1 MNNNILKKLI
11 FSFFILMLSSCVS
24 KKEII
29 YFQFDEIDQSKVSN
43 KYKTFFK
50 PDDILEVTISAK
62 DVEAVRPFNLA
73 AVTYSTSS
81 NSAIGVAQQQTY
93 LIDSEGQI
101 EIPLLGKVKLGGLTR
116 EQGIALIK
124 NKLAQGFIKD
134 PHINIRITNFKI
146 SILGDVQA
154 PGNYVIPNE
163 RITIIDA
170 IGLAGDLNISGN
182 RENILV
188 IREENEKKIKY
199 RVNLLSNKTFSSPVF
214 YLQQNDVV
222 IVEQNKAKMQS
233 ASSNSNTSLLISITG
248 VLIGVLT
255 LLTR

>member
-1 MNNNILKKLI
+1 MKKWINNITFLYVLI
-11 FSFFILMLSSCVS
+11 SISSCVS
-24 KKEII
+24 KKDIV

-43 KYKTFFK
+43 KYKTYFK
-50 PDDILEVTISAK
+50 PDDILEVTISAE
-62 DVEAVRPFNLA
+62 DVEAVRPFNLS

-93 LIDSEGQI
+93 LINSEGEI
-101 EIPLLGKVKLGGLTR
+101 EIPVLGKIKLGGLTR
-116 EQGIALIK
+116 EQGITLIK
-124 NKLAQGFIKD
+124 NKLTEGFIKE

-146 SILGDVQA
+146 SVLGDVQM

-182 RENILV
+182 RENVMV
-188 IREENEKKIKY
+188 IREENGMKVKY
-199 RVNLLSNKTFSSPVF
+199 NINLLSNKTFVSPVF

-222 IVEQNKAKMQS
+222 IVEQNNAKMQS
-233 ASSNSNTSLLISITG
+233 ASSNSNTTLLISITG
-248 VLIGVLT
+248 LLIGVLT